1 MFANE
6 RYDIILSMLKTQR
19 SVTVSDLMERFGV
32 SIETVRRDLAE
43 LERRGALERVH
54 GGAVASRD
62 GMRGLN
68 PLSER
73 MTENQELKREL
84 SLKAA
89 ELIKEGD
96 VIAVDAGSTAVE
108 FVRVLCEKFERLT
121 IVTYSRDVMDGI
133 DGREGFRLVMTGGDY
148 MPSERVFCGFLTVE
162 SLKKLHVTKSF
173 IFPSAVS
180 SKYGVTINKSEFYE
194 LQRALMSIADHSYML
209 ADSTKFEGASPVRV
223 CGIDEVDAIVTDSGL
238 DDMTLQLY
246 SDKQATVVK

>member
-6 RYDIILSMLKTQR
+6 RYDIILSILKAQR

-54 GGAVASRD
+54 GGAVAGG
-62 GMRGLN
+62 GMRGTN

-89 ELIKEGD
+89 GLINEGD

-108 FVRVLCEKFERLT
+108 FVKVLCERFERLT

-133 DGREGFRLVMTGGDY
+133 DGKEGFRLVFTGGDY

-162 SLKKLHVTKSF
+162 SLKRLHVSKSF

-194 LQRALMSIADHSYML
+194 LQRALMSISDHSYML

-223 CGIDEVDAIVTDSGL
+223 CGIDEVDAIITDSGL
-238 DDMTLQLY
+238 DEMTLQLY
-246 SDKQATVVK
+246 TDKQATVVK